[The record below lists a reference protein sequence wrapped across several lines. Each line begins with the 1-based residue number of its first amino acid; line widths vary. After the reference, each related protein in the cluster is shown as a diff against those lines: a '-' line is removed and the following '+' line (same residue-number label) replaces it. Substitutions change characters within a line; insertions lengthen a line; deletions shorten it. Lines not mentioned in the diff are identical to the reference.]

1 MLQHANSPSCW
12 LGSGCARATI
22 LLRHHR
28 RPSPR
33 CSSVQTKKCRS
44 STVGPLRE
52 GFQIAANKS
61 DTVLDLPQIY
71 TKPSAEAILETLV
84 LLTSAPPSW
93 DYHSEYA
100 ANDDTSLPKRKDNE
114 PHAVQIDPEGVT
126 RYLTSIVS
134 NNLGWIRDEEVKEE
148 IWNQASLRLSERSGR
163 TARGNLTRR
172 FTIPTGDGSF
182 DLSIHEPAL
191 TGDDLGL
198 KTWAASYLLA
208 KRLHL
213 FQLVPQ
219 GQHNKPRVLELGSGT
234 GLVGLAMAGL
244 GADVVLTDLPSIY
257 ANLARNAET
266 NTSVLEQRGGIIRTG
281 VLDWTNPRS
290 CTLFPKG
297 VTDTNSDGEVLGEK
311 FRLILAADSLYS
323 PDHPQMLVDS
333 IAAWLS
339 EDASARVIVEFPYRD
354 AYLPE
359 LANFRERMTLIGLH
373 ILDQGEEKGYDDWGD
388 ASKGDDALVTC
399 WWSCW
404 GRKSAEQKA

>member
-1 MLQHANSPSCW
+1 LHA
-12 LGSGCARATI
+12 
-22 LLRHHR
+22 
-28 RPSPR
+28 
-33 CSSVQTKKCRS
+33 
-44 STVGPLRE
+44 
-52 GFQIAANKS
+52 
-61 DTVLDLPQIY
+61 VLDLPQIY
-71 TKPSAEAILETLV
+71 TKPSAEAILETLD

-93 DYHSEYA
+93 DYTSDPA
-100 ANDDTSLPKRKDNE
+100 ANDGSNTDTQNDTKPR
-114 PHAVQIDPEGVT
+114 AVQIDPEGVT

-134 NNLGWIRDEEVKEE
+134 NSLRWIQDEEVKEE

-163 TARGNLTRR
+163 SARGDLTRR
-172 FTIPTGDGSF
+172 FTIPTSDGSF
-182 DLSIHEPAL
+182 ELSIHEPAL

-208 KRLHL
+208 KRLHSL
-213 FQLVPQ
+213 HLVPP

-257 ANLARNAET
+257 ANLARNAEA
-266 NTSVLEQRGGIIRTG
+266 NASVLEQNGGTTRTG
-281 VLDWTNPRS
+281 VLDWNIPRS

-297 VTDTNSDGEVLGEK
+297 VIDTSSDGEALSEK
-311 FRLILAADSLYS
+311 FPLILAADSLYS
-323 PDHPQMLVDS
+323 PDHPRMLVDS

-359 LANFRERMTLIGLH
+359 IANFRKRMTLAGLQM
-373 ILDQGEEKGYDDWGD
+373 LDEGEEKGYDDWGD
-388 ASKGDDALVTC
+388 ASKDDDALVTC

-404 GRKSAEQKA
+404 GRKLPEQSS

>member
-1 MLQHANSPSCW
+1 MPQLS
-12 LGSGCARATI
+12 
-22 LLRHHR
+22 
-28 RPSPR
+28 
-33 CSSVQTKKCRS
+33 
-44 STVGPLRE
+44 
-52 GFQIAANKS
+52 
-61 DTVLDLPQIY
+61 VLDLPQLY
-71 TKPSAEAILETLV
+71 TKPSADAILETLV

-93 DYHSEYA
+93 DYQSDHA
-100 ANDDTSLPKRKDNE
+100 ADHDSGLDTTKDNE
-114 PHAVQIDPEGVT
+114 PRAVQIDPEGVT

-134 NNLGWIRDEEVKEE
+134 NSLQWIQDEGVKEE

-163 TARGNLTRR
+163 SARGDLTRR
-172 FTIPTGDGSF
+172 FTIPSTDGPF

-213 FQLVPQ
+213 FHLIPQ
-219 GQHNKPRVLELGSGT
+219 EQNSKTRVLELGSGT

-257 ANLARNAET
+257 HNLARNAEA
-266 NTSVLEQRGGIIRTG
+266 NASVLEQRGGSIRTG
-281 VLDWTNPRS
+281 VLDWTNPCL

-297 VTDTNSDGEVLGEK
+297 AVDTNSDGEVLSEK
-311 FRLILAADSLYS
+311 FPLILAADSLYS

-339 EDASARVIVEFPYRD
+339 EDPSARVIVEFPYRD

-359 LANFRERMTLIGLH
+359 IANFRERMSRVGLQ
-373 ILDQGEEKGYDDWGD
+373 ILDEGEEKGYDDWGD
-388 ASKGDDALVTC
+388 ASKDHDALVTC

-404 GRKSAEQKA
+404 GRKLPEQKP

>member
-1 MLQHANSPSCW
+1 MSQLS
-12 LGSGCARATI
+12 
-22 LLRHHR
+22 
-28 RPSPR
+28 
-33 CSSVQTKKCRS
+33 
-44 STVGPLRE
+44 
-52 GFQIAANKS
+52 
-61 DTVLDLPQIY
+61 VLDLPHLY
-71 TKPSAEAILETLV
+71 TKPSADAILETLV

-93 DYHSEYA
+93 DYKSDHA
-100 ANDDTSLPKRKDNE
+100 ADHDSDLDTTKDNE
-114 PHAVQIDPEGVT
+114 PRAVQVDPEGVT

-134 NNLGWIRDEEVKEE
+134 NSLRWIQDEGVKEE

-163 TARGNLTRR
+163 SARGDLTRR
-172 FTIPTGDGSF
+172 FTIPTSEGSF
-182 DLSIHEPAL
+182 ELNIHEPAL

-208 KRLHL
+208 KRLHMFHL
-213 FQLVPQ
+213 IPQ
-219 GQHNKPRVLELGSGT
+219 EQHNKASVLELGSGT

-257 ANLARNAET
+257 HNLSRNAEA
-266 NTSVLEQRGGIIRTG
+266 NSSVLEQKGGSVRTG

-297 VTDTNSDGEVLGEK
+297 VTDTNSDGEVLSEK
-311 FRLILAADSLYS
+311 FPLILAADSLYS

-339 EDASARVIVEFPYRD
+339 EEPSARVIVEFPYRD

-359 LANFRERMTLIGLH
+359 IANFRDRMSRIGLR
-373 ILDQGEEKGYDDWGD
+373 ILNEGEEKGYDDWGD
-388 ASKGDDALVTC
+388 AGRDDDDALVTC

-404 GRKSAEQKA
+404 GRK